1 MKKFITFEGMDGSGK
16 STQVEL
22 LGKSLK
28 KINEDC
34 FLTREPGGTT
44 ISEKIRSILVNET
57 IEDIKPKTELLLI
70 YAARH
75 QHIKEKLLP
84 NLKKRI
90 VICDR
95 FYHSTFC
102 YQILSNSIPFSVL
115 ESLHKTFADNLYPD
129 ITFFIDTE
137 PKISINRS
145 LKIKN
150 NEKRFE
156 LKKHEYH
163 KVVYNG
169 FLDFVNNNNNFFKVD
184 GNEKIMKIH
193 QKIIDILNKK
203 KITKLTIPYCS

>member
-28 KINEDC
+28 KINVDC

-102 YQILSNSIPFSVL
+102 YQILSNSIPFSNVPL
-115 ESLHKTFADNLYPD
+115 
-129 ITFFIDTE
+129 
-137 PKISINRS
+137 
-145 LKIKN
+145 
-150 NEKRFE
+150 
-156 LKKHEYH
+156 
-163 KVVYNG
+163 
-169 FLDFVNNNNNFFKVD
+169 
-184 GNEKIMKIH
+184 
-193 QKIIDILNKK
+193 
-203 KITKLTIPYCS
+203 

>member
-102 YQILSNSIPFSVL
+102 YQILSNSIPFSNVPL
-115 ESLHKTFADNLYPD
+115 
-129 ITFFIDTE
+129 
-137 PKISINRS
+137 
-145 LKIKN
+145 
-150 NEKRFE
+150 
-156 LKKHEYH
+156 
-163 KVVYNG
+163 
-169 FLDFVNNNNNFFKVD
+169 
-184 GNEKIMKIH
+184 
-193 QKIIDILNKK
+193 
-203 KITKLTIPYCS
+203 